1 MVRSTMGT
9 RMLRSLLRSGKAQQ
23 RSVGKLVTGLLTAA
37 AKSAKAGAKAEAKA
51 GAKAKIVKVK
61 TAKPRSVAVKM
72 VKAKALPSRVAS
84 ARAKPAPA
92 GVAPASHV
100 PPGAPGKWLA
110 SHYPSRGE
118 PGALGGKRMS
128 YWLYLPHEAPAAESA
143 GMPLLV
149 MLHGCQQT
157 ATQFAQGTRM
167 NALADKAGYAV
178 VYPQQLLSSQAQR
191 CWKWYD
197 KSTQEGGGDVRM
209 IVGIIDKVA
218 QQYPIDRRRIYICG
232 ISAGAAMAY
241 IVALNHPELIA
252 AAGLHSAPAFGA
264 GHNVIGALGV
274 MQHGAG
280 LRVERAIHEVLLRE
294 PRFPVLP
301 AILIQGMGDQV
312 VRPINQS
319 QLTRQSLMLNRMQV
333 GADYKVTHKAGR
345 GNSHNRQDIHDF
357 YVGRKLILRV
367 AQVARLEHAWSGG
380 DPSLAFNAKA
390 GPDASK
396 MMLDFF
402 GRHRR

>member
-1 MVRSTMGT
+1 MVRSTLGT

-37 AKSAKAGAKAEAKA
+37 AKSAKAAKSKT
-51 GAKAKIVKVK
+51 AKAKA
-61 TAKPRSVAVKM
+61 AKPRSVAAKV
-72 VKAKALPSRVAS
+72 VNKAVPSRS
-84 ARAKPAPA
+84 AKAKPAPA
-92 GVAPASHV
+92 SHAPPS
-100 PPGAPGKWLA
+100 APGLWLA

-128 YWLYLPHEAPAAESA
+128 YWLYLPREAPAAGSA

-197 KSTQEGGGDVRM
+197 KATQEGGGDVRM

-264 GHNVIGALGV
+264 GHNVVGALGV

-294 PRFPVLP
+294 PQFPALP

>member
-1 MVRSTMGT
+1 MVRSTLGT

-37 AKSAKAGAKAEAKA
+37 AKSAKSAKSKT
-51 GAKAKIVKVK
+51 AKAKV
-61 TAKPRSVAVKM
+61 AKPRSVAVKI
-72 VKAKALPSRVAS
+72 VKAKVVPPRRAS
-84 ARAKPAPA
+84 ASASAKAKPAPL
-92 GVAPASHV
+92 GVAPASHA
-100 PPGAPGKWLA
+100 PPSAPGKWLA
-110 SHYPSRGE
+110 SHYPSRSE

-294 PRFPVLP
+294 PQFPALP

-333 GADYKVTHKAGR
+333 GAEYKVTHKAGR

-357 YVGRKLILRV
+357 YIGRKLILRV

>member
-1 MVRSTMGT
+1 MVRSTLGT
-9 RMLRSLLRSGKAQQ
+9 RMLRGLLRSGKAQQ

-37 AKSAKAGAKAEAKA
+37 AKSAKAGAKA
-51 GAKAKIVKVK
+51 AKAKP
-61 TAKPRSVAVKM
+61 AKPRSAAAGS
-72 VKAKALPSRVAS
+72 VKARAVPSRSAGAS
-84 ARAKPAPA
+84 SKAKPAPA
-92 GVAPASHV
+92 SVAPATHA
-100 PPGAPGKWLA
+100 PPSAPGKWLA
-110 SHYPSRGE
+110 SHYPSRSE

-128 YWLYLPHEAPAAESA
+128 YWLYLPHEAPATESG

-218 QQYPIDRRRIYICG
+218 QQYRIDRRRIYICG

-264 GHNVIGALGV
+264 GHNAIGALGV

-294 PRFPVLP
+294 PRFPAMP

-319 QLTRQSLMLNRMQV
+319 QLTRQSLMLNRLQV

-357 YVGRKLILRV
+357 YIGRKLILRV

>member
-1 MVRSTMGT
+1 MVRSTLGT
-9 RMLRSLLRSGKAQQ
+9 KMLRSLLRSGRAQQ
-23 RSVGKLVTGLLTAA
+23 RSVGKLVSKLLTTA
-37 AKSAKAGAKAEAKA
+37 AKPAKNQSKSV
-51 GAKAKIVKVK
+51 KAKTVKAANATPK
-61 TAKPRSVAVKM
+61 I
-72 VKAKALPSRVAS
+72 VKAKAVPPRGAGLK
-84 ARAKPAPA
+84 ARAAPA
-92 GVAPASHV
+92 TVPPLTHA
-100 PPGAPGKWLA
+100 PPGAAGKWLA
-110 SHYPSRGE
+110 SHYPSRAE

-128 YWLYLPHEAPAAESA
+128 YWLYLPHEAPAADSA

-149 MLHGCQQT
+149 MLHGCQQS

-197 KSTQEGGGDVRM
+197 KATQEGGGDVRM
-209 IVGIIDKVA
+209 LVGIIEKVA
-218 QQYPIDRRRIYICG
+218 QQYRIDRRRIYICG

-264 GHNVIGALGV
+264 GHNPIGALGV

-280 LRVERAIHEVLLRE
+280 MRVERAIHEVLLRE
-294 PRFPVLP
+294 PQFPAMPTL
-301 AILIQGMGDQV
+301 LIQGMGDQV

-319 QLTRQSLMLNRMQV
+319 QLTRQSLMLNRMRA
-333 GADYKVTHKAGR
+333 GAEYKVTHKAGR

-357 YVGRKLILRV
+357 YIGRKLILRV

-380 DPSLAFNAKA
+380 DPNLAFNAKA

-402 GRHRR
+402 ARHRR

>member
-37 AKSAKAGAKAEAKA
+37 AKSAKAGAKA
-51 GAKAKIVKVK
+51 KIIKVK

-84 ARAKPAPA
+84 ASARAKPAPA
-92 GVAPASHV
+92 SVAPATHA
-100 PPGAPGKWLA
+100 PPSAPGKWLV
-110 SHYPSRGE
+110 SHYPSRSE

-128 YWLYLPHEAPAAESA
+128 YWLYLPQEAPAAESA

-218 QQYPIDRRRIYICG
+218 QQYRIDRRRIYICG

-294 PRFPVLP
+294 PRFPSLP
-301 AILIQGMGDQV
+301 TILIQGMGDLV

-319 QLTRQSLMLNRMQV
+319 QLTRQSLMLNRLQV
-333 GADYKVTHKAGR
+333 GADYKVTHTAGR

-396 MMLDFF
+396 MMLEFF
-402 GRHRR
+402 GRHQR

>member
-1 MVRSTMGT
+1 
-9 RMLRSLLRSGKAQQ
+9 
-23 RSVGKLVTGLLTAA
+23 
-37 AKSAKAGAKAEAKA
+37 
-51 GAKAKIVKVK
+51 
-61 TAKPRSVAVKM
+61 
-72 VKAKALPSRVAS
+72 
-84 ARAKPAPA
+84 
-92 GVAPASHV
+92 
-100 PPGAPGKWLA
+100 
-110 SHYPSRGE
+110 
-118 PGALGGKRMS
+118 MS

>member
-37 AKSAKAGAKAEAKA
+37 VKSAKAGAKA
-51 GAKAKIVKVK
+51 KAKIVKAK
-61 TAKPRSVAVKM
+61 TAKPRSVAAKM
-72 VKAKALPSRVAS
+72 VKAKALPSRVASAS